1 MQHLY
6 SVSLPALAL
15 FRKCPL
21 HSTQVRSVRE
31 GPLAV
36 FLARLLRL
44 LDDIETLLPQFC
56 GLALTL
62 EQLSGASARTST
74 SSSGSGSVSA
84 SGSSSGSS
92 SSSASGS
99 ISDPGVALL
108 AADTQRVGRELDAAF
123 ARLRACVKQLT
134 TVRLADELP
143 TLRRVVA
150 TASAY
155 VVSFFQDKFISFKQ
169 MRAKVEL
176 CGIAQ

>member
-1 MQHLY
+1 M
-6 SVSLPALAL
+6 
-15 FRKCPL
+15 
-21 HSTQVRSVRE
+21 RE

-62 EQLSGASARTST
+62 EQLSGASARTSGSAST
-74 SSSGSGSVSA
+74 SGSGTGSV
-84 SGSSSGSS
+84 SGSSSISS
-92 SSSASGS
+92 SG
-99 ISDPGVALL
+99 ISDPGVAVL